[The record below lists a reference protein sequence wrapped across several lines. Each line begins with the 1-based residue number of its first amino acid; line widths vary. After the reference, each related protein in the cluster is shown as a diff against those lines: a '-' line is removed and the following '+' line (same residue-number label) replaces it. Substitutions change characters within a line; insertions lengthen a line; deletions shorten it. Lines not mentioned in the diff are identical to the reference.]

1 MVPRGAPLAEATVL
15 GRLTAAAAGAEYRP
29 MSVFI
34 SFPVESVQRSSE
46 FYAALGWRLNA
57 EYSSEGGACFDLD
70 DNTSIMAVSRD
81 VYASVGGTEE
91 LVGGPGTPSPVT
103 VSWAMD
109 SQEAVDE
116 LLVKAEAAGG
126 RMGDIDDYG
135 FMYQRQFDDPD
146 GYHYSP
152 FYVRPEGSEAADPA

>member
-1 MVPRGAPLAEATVL
+1 
-15 GRLTAAAAGAEYRP
+15 

-34 SFPVESVQRSSE
+34 SFPVESVQRSSA
-46 FYAALGWRLNA
+46 FYSALGWRLNQ
-57 EYSSEGGACFDLD
+57 EYSSEGGVCFDLD
-70 DNTSIMAVSRD
+70 DHTSIMAVSRET
-81 VYASVGGTEE
+81 YASVGGTED
-91 LVGGPGTPSPVT
+91 LVGGPGSPSPVT

-116 LLVKAEAAGG
+116 LLVTAEAAGA
-126 RMGDIDDYG
+126 RMGEIDDYG

-152 FYVRPEGSEAADPA
+152 FYMRPEGAEVADPA

>member
-1 MVPRGAPLAEATVL
+1 MGL
-15 GRLTAAAAGAEYRP
+15 
-29 MSVFI
+29 FI
-34 SFPVESVQRSSE
+34 SFPVESVERSSA
-46 FYAALGWRLNA
+46 FYSALGWKLNP

-70 DNTSIMAVSRD
+70 GNASIMAVSRD
-81 VYASVGGTEE
+81 VYASVGGTED
-91 LVGGPGTPSPVT
+91 LVGAAGAPSPVT

-116 LLVKAEAAGG
+116 LLVKAEAAGARIG
-126 RMGDIDDYG
+126 TIDDYG

-152 FYVRPEGSEAADPA
+152 FFVRPEGSEAADPA